1 MKVIKEELIFE
12 WDKGNK
18 EKNWVK
24 HNVKNEECEEA
35 FYDNDNKVFKDV
47 LHSKIE
53 TRYDLLGKTK
63 NNRRLYITFTTRGN
77 KLRVIS
83 ARDQN
88 KKERFKYDQK
98 QKVQKDTNI

>member
-24 HNVKNEECEEA
+24 HNVKNEECEET
-35 FYDNDNKVFKDV
+35 FYDSKNIVSKDIP
-47 LHSKIE
+47 HSNTE
-53 TRYDLLGKTK
+53 VRYELLGKTK
-63 NNRRLYITFTTRGN
+63 NDRKLYITFTTRDN

-88 KKERFKYDQK
+88 KKERLKYAK
-98 QKVQKDTNI
+98 QKVQKNTNI